1 MCGGPPN
8 RVSALH
14 KNVRERPV
22 NTRRTSGVKEEAG
35 AAMTQES
42 VPMGRRAEAAAEPA
56 ATRVRTAPIPLQA
69 THPTST
75 MITWGAV
82 GLGYSLI
89 AGSFARL
96 TVPAEIATLLPG
108 AALVWYALRPTTAHF
123 PAAAPFTGRN
133 AMAWAAVGVAFG
145 IWELYA
151 AARGSTHAHPTLSI
165 LMRPLIDPPPARA
178 AGYVAWLLAGVWV
191 VRR

>member
-1 MCGGPPN
+1 M
-8 RVSALH
+8 A
-14 KNVRERPV
+14 
-22 NTRRTSGVKEEAG
+22 
-35 AAMTQES
+35 QES
-42 VPMGRRAEAAAEPA
+42 VPMGRRADTAADSEAVLLTP
-56 ATRVRTAPIPLQA
+56 TAPDPLRL

-89 AGSFARL
+89 GGTFRRL
-96 TVPAEIATLLPG
+96 TIPAEIATLLPG
-108 AALVWYALRPTTAHF
+108 AAIVWYALRPATDRF
-123 PAAAPFTGRN
+123 PAPDAAINRRTTLP
-133 AMAWAAVGVAFG
+133 WAVLAVAFG

-165 LMRPLIDPPPARA
+165 LLGPLIDPPPARA